1 MMATNSPFCTENDTL
16 SSALTAVSPLPYTLD
31 KCSTRRIS
39 MIASHWDIRRRR
51 TLPDYCGAVPVMLS
65 VYGGGV
71 TGR

>member
-1 MMATNSPFCTENDTL
+1 
-16 SSALTAVSPLPYTLD
+16 
-31 KCSTRRIS
+31 

>member
-1 MMATNSPFCTENDTL
+1 
-16 SSALTAVSPLPYTLD
+16 
-31 KCSTRRIS
+31 

-51 TLPDYCGAVPVMLS
+51 TLPDYCGAAPVMLS